1 MSVTFKSAIH
11 HLEHL
16 AGTRYLLVPGE
27 IVEKLGGSFSIRL
40 WCTVNEKI
48 KWQCGLVAL
57 GTGDAYISINA
68 QRIKQLKAK
77 ADETFD
83 VALEVD
89 DSEYGLEVPEELKEL
104 LDQDDEG
111 NSRFNQLVAGKRRF
125 IIRHITAVKSSQL
138 RIERAVTLIKNLKRL
153 PIGKE
158 GFKEILGK

>member
-1 MSVTFKSAIH
+1 MSVIFKSKIH

-16 AGTRYLLVPGE
+16 AGTRYLLVPNE

-40 WCTVNEKI
+40 WCTVDEKV

-68 QRIKQLKAK
+68 QRIKQLKGK
-77 ADETFD
+77 EGQSFIVD
-83 VALEVD
+83 LEID

-111 NSRFNQLVAGKRRF
+111 NRRFNLLVAGKRRF

-138 RIERAVTLIKNLKRL
+138 RLERAVTLIKNLKRL
-153 PIGKE
+153 PEGKE

>member
-1 MSVTFKSAIH
+1 MPVIFESKIH

-16 AGTRYLLVPGE
+16 AGTRYLLVPNE

-40 WCTVNEKI
+40 WCMVNEKI

-77 ADETFD
+77 EGESLT
-83 VALEVD
+83 VALEID

-111 NSRFNQLVAGKRRF
+111 NRRFNLLVAGKRRF
-125 IIRHITAVKSSQL
+125 IIRHVTAVKSSQL

-153 PIGKE
+153 PEGKE